1 MKGLQ
6 RLGGIAA
13 LYGAVAYVVA
23 IVGYLV
29 VVGQAVDVD
38 PMQKVATLV
47 DNQAFLYVL
56 NLLTYIV
63 FGLFLVVLALAFN
76 KRLKADSGSLV
87 QIATAVAMVW
97 AGVVIASGMV
107 SNIGMA
113 TVVDL
118 HGEDPEQAAT
128 VWLAIDAVAN
138 GLGGA
143 GGEILGG
150 TWMLLVS
157 WAAMRAGEFPKALNY
172 IGVVIGVAGLIS
184 VVPVL
189 GELRGLIFGLGQI
202 VWFVWLGI
210 VMLRT
215 SPSVAV
221 EKSDAFI
228 PRHGTT

>member
-128 VWLAIDAVAN
+128 IWLAIDSVAN

-221 EKSDAFI
+221 EESDAFI

>member
-128 VWLAIDAVAN
+128 IWLAIDSVAN

-184 VVPVL
+184 VVPIL

-221 EKSDAFI
+221 EESDALI

>member
-128 VWLAIDAVAN
+128 IWLAIDSVAN

-215 SPSVAV
+215 SPSVAI
-221 EKSDAFI
+221 EESDALI

>member
-38 PMQKVATLV
+38 PVQKVATLV
-47 DNQAFLYVL
+47 DNQAFLYLL

-63 FGLFLVVLALAFN
+63 FGLFLVVLALAFY
-76 KRLKADSGSLV
+76 KRLKASSPSLV
-87 QIATAVAMVW
+87 QIATAIAMVW
-97 AGVVIASGMV
+97 ACVVIASGMV
-107 SNIGMA
+107 SNIGMG

-118 HGEDPEQAAT
+118 HSEDPEQAAT
-128 VWLAIDAVAN
+128 VWLAIDSVAN

-157 WAAMRAGEFPKALNY
+157 WAAMKAGEFPKALNY

-184 VVPVL
+184 VVPIL

-210 VMLRT
+210 AMLRT
-215 SPSVAV
+215 SPRVAV
-221 EKSDAFI
+221 EESDAFI

>member
-128 VWLAIDAVAN
+128 IWLAIDSVAN

-221 EKSDAFI
+221 EESDALI